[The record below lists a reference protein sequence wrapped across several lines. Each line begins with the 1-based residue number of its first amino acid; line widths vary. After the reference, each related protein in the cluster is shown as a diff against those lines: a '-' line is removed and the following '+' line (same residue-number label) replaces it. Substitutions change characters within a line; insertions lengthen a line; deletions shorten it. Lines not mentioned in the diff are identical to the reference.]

1 MAADQKPRAVA
12 ECFVPQG
19 GEDDLVD
26 HPQRFTLR
34 GQPGETTFPLLCP
47 NCGAA
52 AQRRINVAKV
62 FEDSGDDDTSRSF
75 SVVSVAVPFCD
86 PCIARHRSEERVP
99 GTLANLL
106 SSFADAHMF
115 GAVFPG
121 IAALFVAQ
129 LVLRDLLKG
138 RFLVALVLLA
148 VGTVFGLIAWF
159 QGVSVWAKSAH
170 LRVPKQTTVTEAF
183 DFSDDVSAPFEPPRF
198 VCTVRDARF
207 ARVLEAINQTQ
218 LWVPGSPTELAD
230 RKRANWKFRVGVVIV
245 AVIAIAGLIDDWF
258 G

>member
-1 MAADQKPRAVA
+1 MAADAPLRTRA
-12 ECFVPQG
+12 ECFVPQR
-19 GEDDLVD
+19 GEVDLVD
-26 HPQRFTLR
+26 RPQRFTLR
-34 GQPGETTFPLLCP
+34 GQPGDTTFPLLCP
-47 NCGAA
+47 NCGGA
-52 AQRRINVAKV
+52 AQRRITVAKV
-62 FEDSGDDDTSRSF
+62 FEDSGDDDTPRGF

-86 PCIARHRSEERVP
+86 TCIARHRSEERVP
-99 GTLANLL
+99 GALANLL
-106 SSFADAHMF
+106 SSFADADMF

-138 RFLVALVLLA
+138 RFIVALVLLA

-159 QGVSVWAKSAH
+159 QGVAVWAKSAH
-170 LRVPKQTTVTEAF
+170 LRVPKQTSVTEAF

-207 ARVLEAINQTQ
+207 ARVLEAINQAQ
-218 LWVPGSPTELAD
+218 LWVPGSAAERAD
-230 RKRANWKFRVGVVIV
+230 RQRAKWKFRVGCVIV